1 MAEIGLDTGSAYDAP
16 GGVRPG
22 GRPWPGG
29 DGPPPGPVACTP
41 PALVA
46 VRRGG
51 SDTGEGTAGVT
62 AGPPRAAWTS

>member
-1 MAEIGLDTGSAYDAP
+1 MAEIGLDTGSACDVP

-29 DGPPPGPVACTP
+29 DGLPLGPVACTP

-46 VRRGG
+46 ARHGG